1 MPDAHSPTGES
12 TLDLGRAGVG
22 TVVGAY
28 VVEVSAFQR
37 TSVPREDSDAHAALV
52 AVQQHI
58 VAGGSD
64 AAKSIVWRET
74 VTSEAVGVALTLFK
88 NDMCFRLSPET
99 RNALHAALTQDHE
112 SYTGLWPSVHP
123 NMSLDL
129 VDRRDAWHGYKA
141 HVADTTK
148 ELSASL
154 KHIDRFKARVAFVR
168 QHIFVW
174 GRS

>member
-1 MPDAHSPTGES
+1 M
-12 TLDLGRAGVG
+12 
-22 TVVGAY
+22 
-28 VVEVSAFQR
+28 
-37 TSVPREDSDAHAALV
+37 
-52 AVQQHI
+52 QQHI

-168 QHIFVW
+168 QHIFVP